1 MDWFKGHLI
10 GTPNISWEY
19 RWFPEKKIFAQTNQ
33 SIDYNILQLWQ
44 LWLATKTKLCELHMF
59 HL

>member
-19 RWFPEKKIFAQTNQ
+19 RWFPGKKNAQTNQ

-44 LWLATKTKLCELHMF
+44 LWLATKTKLFM
-59 HL
+59 